1 MVTTI
6 QLNENVKKALDRI
19 KSNKET
25 YEDVI
30 VNLMQ
35 IVEESKRKQEQLLI
49 EGYKEMA
56 EESLKIAKE
65 WGYLNGRIRQ
75 EGEMVEIKRGDIVM
89 ANLEPVTGSEQGGV
103 RPF

>member
-6 QLNENVKKALDRI
+6 QLNEDVKKALDRI
-19 KSNKET
+19 KSKKET

-35 IVEESKRKQEQLLI
+35 IAEENKRKQEELLI

-65 WGYLNGRIRQ
+65 WEETLMDGLDKD
-75 EGEMVEIKRGDIVM
+75 EKW
-89 ANLEPVTGSEQGGV
+89 
-103 RPF
+103 